1 MPQFVFR
8 ATDRMGNTVE
18 GAIAA
23 DSQADALSQVRGMG
37 YTPLHVQPKGPG
49 TTPSALPDPNLTMTP
64 PLAVAPVTAT
74 QPLHNVPSIA
84 VTQPIPPPARPR
96 RIDLSAPMEEIAGSA
111 GALYGLSGAEAG
123 AEGASGGHLEPWERT
138 IGLNDPAHAEQTT
151 DMATNGVQPTQ
162 ALPAG
167 GPQPF
172 TAPQT
177 GRSLTGSRPE
187 FRQEPVKPFP
197 QLFLERVIY
206 PIFSGVVLKDLAPF
220 YRQFATL
227 INAGIPLYQALSALE
242 SSTKNPKLKEIARAG
257 QKQVQGGGRFSD
269 VMEAYPWICSPMQI
283 EIVRAAEQGGM
294 LDTSLRQVADY
305 VDSDLAIRRLI
316 SRETIYP
323 KIVLFVA
330 LMLLGRPGFMF
341 GTMAIVRFVLGG
353 MGKDAYT
360 GVDYL
365 KDTLGFGFLCL
376 FPIAAGIIFFRLSLF
391 NSVSF
396 REGYDSVKTS
406 IPVLGNLVRMFATAK
421 FCRTFAALYRG
432 GFPIGSALQVAGNA
446 SGNFVL
452 RRAAYRAAAAADRGE
467 MVGDS
472 MRSSGFFNPMTVDMF
487 RTGETSGS
495 LDLMVEKIAEY
506 YESEGQMKAHQAAMI
521 LGVTVFLL
529 VTILVAIQVISQY
542 GGLATS
548 EMKAGEGFL
557 HP

>member
-18 GAIAA
+18 GNVAA
-23 DSQADALSQVRGMG
+23 ESQADALTQVRGMG
-37 YTPLHVQPKGPG
+37 YTPLQVQPKGAAAPN
-49 TTPSALPDPNLTMTP
+49 NLTATQ
-64 PLAVAPVTAT
+64 PLAAASVTAT
-74 QPLHNVPSIA
+74 QPLHAPPSIA
-84 VTQPIPPPARPR
+84 VTQPIPAQPRPH
-96 RIDLSAPMEEIAGSA
+96 RIDLSAPVEEIAGTT
-111 GALYGLSGAEAG
+111 GALYGLPGTEAG
-123 AEGASGGHLEPWERT
+123 TEGAATGHLEPWERSV
-138 IGLNDPAHAEQTT
+138 GLNDTAPVEQTT
-151 DMATNGVQPTQ
+151 EMAPNGVQPTQ
-162 ALPAG
+162 ALPPAG
-167 GPQPF
+167 SQPFAAPQP
-172 TAPQT
+172 A
-177 GRSLTGSRPE
+177 GRVERSTYESRE
-187 FRQEPVKPFP
+187 EGNKPLP
-197 QLFLERVIY
+197 QLFMERVVY
-206 PIFSGVVLKDLAPF
+206 PVFSGVVLKDLAPF

-257 QKQVQGGGRFSD
+257 QQKVQAGGRFSD
-269 VMEAYPWICSPMQI
+269 VMAEYPWICSPMQV

-294 LDTSLRQVADY
+294 LDTSLRQLADY
-305 VDSDLAIRRLI
+305 VDNDLAIRRLI

-376 FPIAAGIIFFRLSLF
+376 FPIAACIIAFRLFLF
-391 NSVSF
+391 NSVAF
-396 REGYDSVKTS
+396 REGYDTFKTS

-432 GFPIGSALQVAGNA
+432 GFPMGSALQVAGNA

-452 RRAAYRAAAAADRGE
+452 RKAAYRAAHAANRGE

-472 MRSSGFFNPMTVDMF
+472 MRSSGFFNAMTVDMF

-495 LDLMVEKIAEY
+495 LDMMVDKIAEY

-521 LGVTVFLL
+521 LGVVVFLL
-529 VTILVAIQVISQY
+529 VAILVAVQVISQY
-542 GGLATS
+542 GALGAR
-548 EMKAGEGFL
+548 EMSAGGTDGFL
-557 HP
+557 TP